1 MVQTQEG
8 TMTKFYT
15 HITQN
20 RNQLLVRGYEN
31 GKRFQRRVDYKPYLY
46 VDDRKGTNSGWQS
59 LYKKKPLARLDFGSI
74 NEARDFMK
82 KYEDVSG
89 FEFHGYTK
97 WQYVYLADEYAG
109 FVDFDLG
116 NINKG
121 FLDIEVRSNN
131 GFPNISK
138 AQDEITAITLSD
150 GKIYYTFVTKDFV
163 SDKEDVVVIRCQTEK
178 ELLFRFLE
186 KWRELDLD
194 AITGW
199 NVESFDLPYT
209 YNRMCNVIGQEV
221 ANQLSP
227 WNIVNRRTFF
237 DKMGRECEAVTIEGI
252 ATLDYMQLYL
262 KFTYH
267 KQEQYS
273 LGYIGKVELGI
284 DKVDYKAEGY
294 TNLEDL
300 YTRNPQLYFEYNVH
314 DVRIVVKLDEKMDF
328 ISQALAIAYD
338 AHVNYED
345 AVTSVLLWEV
355 IILNHFNE
363 KKIAM
368 PMRTRSSKGSAI
380 AGAYVKDPRPGL
392 YGWLASFDL
401 ASLYPHLMMMFNIS
415 PEMFIE
421 RDFRCNPAEWLNP
434 MRADFWHEMAVKE
447 GVAIAG
453 SGSKFRKD
461 EQGFLPFLMQHYY
474 DGRKKNKK
482 MMLQYQQKLIDDP
495 GNKEFERKVVQYNN
509 IQMAMKIILNSAYGA
524 TSNQWFLFYNDDLAE
539 AVTLSGQ
546 VVIQW
551 AQNSFN
557 AFLNK
562 LLGTSG
568 KDYIIAADTD
578 SNYLNLELLV
588 EMYRKKKP
596 DASTIDIVQ
605 FLDKFC
611 EEKVQPEIN
620 RFFQELADLMNAYEQ
635 KMYMKRE
642 AIAERAVWTGGKRYI
657 MLVWN
662 NEGVQYQKA
671 KFKMTGIEAVR
682 SSTPTNCRP
691 AIAEAAELMLRTLD
705 SEQFLKYIEKFKS
718 EFDVAPFPDIAR
730 NSSVKDLQK
739 YFGVDK
745 GVPSHVAGSLA
756 YNKLIQKHG
765 LENIY
770 PLIRD
775 GDKVKFLQ
783 LKQPNPTFGKWIAF
797 PNGELPKEFGLER
810 YVDRQEHYQIG
821 FLQPMTTLATAAGM
835 PVERSFS
842 LSDFF

>member
-1 MVQTQEG
+1 VTS
-8 TMTKFYT
+8 KFYT
-15 HITQN
+15 HIAQFKN
-20 RNQLLVRGYEN
+20 DLLIRGYDN
-31 GKRFQRRVDYKPYLY
+31 GKRFQKKIPYKPYLY
-46 VDDRKGTNSGWQS
+46 VDDRKGTKTDWKS
-59 LYKKKPLARLDFGSI
+59 LYKKRPLSRMDFDSI
-74 NEARDFMK
+74 YEAKDFMK
-82 KYEDVSG
+82 RYEDVNG

-116 NINKG
+116 KIRKG

-131 GFPNISK
+131 GFPNIAK
-138 AQDEITAITLSD
+138 AHDAVTAITISD
-150 GKIYYTFVTKDFV
+150 GKTYWVFVTREFETTD
-163 SDKEDVVVIRCQTEK
+163 ENIEVIRCASEK
-178 ELLFRFLE
+178 EMLYKFLE
-186 KWRELDLD
+186 LWRELDLD
-194 AITGW
+194 VITGW
-199 NVESFDLPYT
+199 NVESFDLIYL
-209 YNRMCNVIGQEV
+209 YNRMCNIIGEEE
-221 ANQLSP
+221 ADKLSP
-227 WNIVNRRTFF
+227 WGQCDRDTFF
-237 DKMGRECEAVTIEGI
+237 DKMGRECQAVRIQGI

-273 LGYIGKVELGI
+273 LGYIGQVELKI
-284 DKVDYKAEGY
+284 DKLDYKAEGY
-294 TNLEDL
+294 TDLEDL
-300 YTRNPQLYFEYNVH
+300 YQRNHQMYVDYNIH

-338 AHVNYED
+338 AHVNFED

-355 IILNHFNE
+355 IILNHFNTL
-363 KKIAM
+363 KIAM
-368 PMRTRSSKGSAI
+368 PMRKKSSKGQAI
-380 AGAYVKDPRPGL
+380 AGAFVKDPRPGL

-415 PEMFIE
+415 PEMFVE
-421 RDFRCNPAEWLNP
+421 RDYRCTPAEWLNP
-434 MRADFWHEMAVKE
+434 MRAQYWHDMAVE
-447 GVAIAG
+447 ENVAIAG

-482 MMLQYQQKLIDDP
+482 LMLQFQQKLQDEPD
-495 GNKEFERKVVQYNN
+495 NKEYERKVVQYNN

-539 AVTLSGQ
+539 AITLSGQ

-551 AQNSFN
+551 AMESFN
-557 AFLNK
+557 TFLNN
-562 LLGTSG
+562 LLGTTG
-568 KDYIIAADTD
+568 KDYVIAADTD

-588 EMYRKKKP
+588 EMYRKRKP
-596 DASTIDIVQ
+596 DASAIDIVQ

-611 EEKVQPEIN
+611 EEKLQPEIN

-657 MLVWN
+657 MSVWN
-662 NEGVQYQKA
+662 NEGVQYTKA

-682 SSTPTNCRP
+682 SSTPTACRG
-691 AIAEAAELMLRTLD
+691 AIAEAAEIMISLD
-705 SEQFLKYIEKFKS
+705 QEKFIGYIEDYKKI
-718 EFDVAPFPDIAR
+718 FDSASLPDIAR

-745 GVPSHVAGSLA
+745 SVPPHVAGALA
-756 YNKLIQKHG
+756 YNALIQKLG
-765 LENIY
+765 LEQKY

-775 GDKVKFLQ
+775 GDKIKFLA
-783 LKQPNPTFGKWIAF
+783 LKTPNPTFGKWISF
-797 PNGELPKEFGLER
+797 PNGELPQEFGLER
-810 YVDRQEHYQIG
+810 YVDRQEHYRIG
-821 FLQPMTTLATAAGM
+821 FLQPMTTLSNAAGM
-835 PVERSFS
+835 KVERSFS

>member
-1 MVQTQEG
+1 MSS
-8 TMTKFYT
+8 KFYT
-15 HITQN
+15 HITQH
-20 RNQLLVRGYEN
+20 RNNLLVRGYEN

-46 VDDRKGTNSGWQS
+46 VDDRKGVNSGWKS

-74 NEARDFMK
+74 GEARDFMK
-82 KYEDVSG
+82 KYDDVNG

-97 WQYVYLADEYAG
+97 WQYVYLADEYSG

-116 NINKG
+116 RINKG

-138 AQDEITAITLSD
+138 AIDEITAITLSD
-150 GKIYYTFVTKDFV
+150 AKTYYTFVTKDFV
-163 SDKEDVVVIRCQTEK
+163 SKADDVVVIHCQTEK

-199 NVESFDLPYT
+199 NVESFDLPYL
-209 YNRMCNVIGQEV
+209 YNRMCIVIGQEV
-221 ANQLSP
+221 ADQLSP
-227 WNIVNRRTFF
+227 WNIVSRRTFF
-237 DKMGRECEAVTIEGI
+237 DKMGRECEAVNIEGI

-273 LGYIGKVELGI
+273 LGYIGKVELNI
-284 DKVDYKAEGY
+284 DKLDYKADGY
-294 TNLEDL
+294 KNLEEL
-300 YTRNPQLYFEYNVH
+300 YTLNPQLYFEYNVH

-338 AHVNYED
+338 AHVNFED

-368 PMRTRSSKGSAI
+368 PPRKRSSKGAAI

-415 PEMFIE
+415 PEKFID
-421 RDFRCNPAEWLNP
+421 RDFRCNPSEWLNP
-434 MRADFWHEMAVKE
+434 MRAQFWHEMAVNE

-453 SGSKFRKD
+453 SGSKFLKD

-482 MMLQYQQKLIDDP
+482 LMLQYQQKLIDEP
-495 GNKEFERKVVQYNN
+495 GNAEYERKVVQYNN

-524 TSNQWFLFYNDDLAE
+524 TSNEWFLFYNDDIAE

-551 AQNSFN
+551 AQESFN

-562 LLGTSG
+562 LLGTKN

-642 AIAERAVWTGGKRYI
+642 AIAERAIWTGGKRYI

-682 SSTPTNCRP
+682 SSTATICRP
-691 AIAEAAELMLRTLD
+691 AIAEAAELMIRSLD
-705 SEQFLKYIEKFKS
+705 KDDFLDFIDDFKS
-718 EFDVAPFPDIAR
+718 KFDKAPLPDIAR

-739 YFGVDK
+739 YFGVAK

-756 YNKLIQKHG
+756 YNRLIQEHK
-765 LENIY
+765 LENVY

-775 GDKVKFLQ
+775 GDKIKFLQ
-783 LKQPNPTFGKWIAF
+783 LKSPNPTFGKWIAF